1 MVKYVSITGA
11 LLVFLTMS
19 TLTCR
24 AQQNPTN
31 APTVT
36 PAATPK
42 PQMVMLPGGTTVSVT
57 LTDKI
62 SSANANVGDTFAVKA
77 ADDVVVN
84 GWIVIPKGA
93 GGQGEVLSVDRAGSH
108 GHPGSIGVQVNW
120 IFAGDGEKIHLTSQR
135 KTEEGE
141 NKVGASST
149 MTIVSWAFLG
159 LPGLFAHNWV
169 KGRDI
174 ELDGTHPLQAF
185 TADTVHVLATSR
197 SNAESG
203 FAH

>member
-1 MVKYVSITGA
+1 MAKYVSITGA

-19 TLTCR
+19 GLTCL
-24 AQQNPTN
+24 AQQTPSTLP
-31 APTVT
+31 AVT

-42 PQMVMLPGGTTVSVT
+42 PQIVMIPGGTTVSVT

-62 SSANANVGDTFAVKA
+62 SSATANVGDTFAVKA

-84 GWIVIPKGA
+84 GWIAIPKGA

-174 ELDGTHPLQAF
+174 ELDSTHPLQAF

>member
-1 MVKYVSITGA
+1 MFKYVSIIGA
-11 LLVFLTMS
+11 LLAFLATGS
-19 TLTCR
+19 PVCQAQGAPANSPTTL
-24 AQQNPTN
+24 
-31 APTVT
+31 
-36 PAATPK
+36 PAATPR
-42 PQMVMLPGGTTVSVT
+42 PQTVMVPGGTTVSVM

-62 SSANANVGDTFAVKA
+62 SSATANVGDTFAVKA

-108 GHPGSIGVQVNW
+108 GHPGSIGVQVDW

-135 KTEEGE
+135 KTQEGE

-169 KGRDI
+169 KGRDV
-174 ELDGTHPLQAF
+174 ELDGSHPIQAF
-185 TADTVHVLATSR
+185 TSDTVHVVASAR
-197 SNAESG
+197 SNSDSG